1 VKISVVITHFN
12 RPHLLHTTLL
22 SIGNF
27 SNNKNVEVIIVDDA
41 SSDDNYDLLHD
52 VIDNVELT
60 FPNLKVLLLS
70 ISPKQKTWVNPCIA
84 FNKGINITLGDI
96 VILQNAEN
104 MWIDSIDSHI
114 LQTLK
119 PNDYSVYSCYS
130 ISLEKTNNLLALL
143 NDLKYPCVN
152 LRNYIDK
159 MISPINNKP
168 ANIDGDDS
176 WYQHYDIRNVNYHFC
191 SAIYKKDLL
200 EIGKFDERYA
210 YGIGY
215 DDDDLLQKIKQKG
228 LNIVNYN
235 FPYVIHQ
242 NHSNIR
248 SNHDNPLKTV
258 DNYSLF
264 NSIWK
269 K

>member
-1 VKISVVITHFN
+1 MKKI
-12 RPHLLHTTLL
+12 TTKTA
-22 SIGNF
+22 NF
-27 SNNKNVEVIIVDDA
+27 NNKTVI
-41 SSDDNYDLLHD
+41 SDLQPHFLTKLSKNGWDN
-52 VIDNVELT
+52 T
-60 FPNLKVLLLS
+60 K
-70 ISPKQKTWVNPCIA
+70 
-84 FNKGINITLGDI
+84 
-96 VILQNAEN
+96 
-104 MWIDSIDSHI
+104 
-114 LQTLK
+114 
-119 PNDYSVYSCYS
+119 
-130 ISLEKTNNLLALL
+130 
-143 NDLKYPCVN
+143 
-152 LRNYIDK
+152 
-159 MISPINNKP
+159 NNKP

-215 DDDDLLQKIKQKG
+215 DDDDLLQRIKQKG